1 MSTQYTTVIQGKQVP
16 YTIMRIPNDRL
27 ELDPENPRVQ
37 YLVGQMAGNVTQTR
51 LDELIWAKDQVKAL
65 AQSIFQNGGIREA
78 IIVQPVGTNKY
89 RVREGNSRSV
99 CNRHLSEQHPGDD
112 RFAFVP
118 AHVFEQNLT
127 EEDIAVILADFH
139 VAGKIR
145 WDAYE
150 QAKHIHDLFNVYG
163 KTYDWLS
170 DHLRMSKSKISEHL
184 AAYKATT
191 DFLQA
196 HPAPANIKKFS
207 LFQEL
212 MKKKDLRQR
221 YEDNDEF
228 RQKVYGWLENDR
240 ITDPKQMRS
249 LPEVLQSPEASKA
262 LNAQGFDEA
271 VKVLITSDPSRGSDL
286 FHAVKTATEAL
297 KAAPATDIHDLKAGN
312 PQKLIMLRN
321 LKRSLED
328 ISTLAGITL

>member
-1 MSTQYTTVIQGKQVP
+1 MSQHTTVIQGKQVA
-16 YTIMRIPNDRL
+16 YTIARIPNDQL
-27 ELDPENPRVQ
+27 QLDPDNPRVQ
-37 YLVGQMAGNVTQTR
+37 YLVGQLPGKVTEER

-65 AQSIFQNGGIREA
+65 AQSIFQNGGIRET
-78 IIVQPVGTNKY
+78 IIVQPNGKNKY
-89 RVREGNSRSV
+89 LVREGNSRTV
-99 CNRHLSEQHPGDD
+99 CNRHLAEQHPEDD

-118 AHVFEQNLT
+118 AHIFEQNLT
-127 EEDIAVILADFH
+127 AEDIAVMLADFH

-150 QAKHIHDLFNVYG
+150 QAKHIHDLFHVYG

-191 DFLQA
+191 DFLQV
-196 HPAPANIKKFS
+196 HPAPENIKKFS

-212 MKKKDLRQR
+212 MKKKDLRDR
-221 YEDNDEF
+221 YDNSDQF

-240 ITDPKQMRS
+240 ISDGKQIRS
-249 LPEVLQSPEASKA
+249 LSGILQSPEAAKA
-262 LNAQGFDEA
+262 LDADGFDA
-271 VKVLITSDPSRGSDL
+271 AAKVLILNDPSLGSDL
-286 FHAVKTATEAL
+286 FHAIKTATEAL
-297 KAAPATDIHDLKAGN
+297 KGAPASDIHDLKAGN

-328 ISTLAGITL
+328 ISTLAGINL

>member
-1 MSTQYTTVIQGKQVP
+1 MKTEYTVIQGKQVP
-16 YTIMRIPNDRL
+16 YTFARIPNDQL
-27 ELDPENPRVQ
+27 ELDPGNPRVQ
-37 YLVGQMAGNVTQTR
+37 YLVGQMAGHVTQER

-78 IIVQPVGTNKY
+78 IIVQPSGKNKF
-89 RVREGNSRSV
+89 RVREGNSRTV
-99 CNRHLSEQHPGDD
+99 CNNHLAEQHPGDE

-118 AHVFEQNLT
+118 AQIFEHNLT

-150 QAKHIHDLFNVYG
+150 QAKHIHDLFHVYG

-170 DHLRMSKSKISEHL
+170 DHLRLSKSKISEHL

-191 DFLQA
+191 DFLQI

-212 MKKKDLRQR
+212 MKKKELRER
-221 YEDNDEF
+221 YDDSSEF
-228 RQKVYGWLENDR
+228 RQKVYGWLEKDR
-240 ITDPKQMRS
+240 ISDAKQMRS
-249 LPEVLQSPEASKA
+249 LPGILASQEAAKA
-262 LNAQGFDEA
+262 LDAHGFDA
-271 VKVLITSDPSRGSDL
+271 AAKVLISNDPSLGSDL
-286 FHAVKTATEAL
+286 FHAVKVASEAL
-297 KAAPATDIHDLKAGN
+297 KAAPASDIQDLKAGN
-312 PQKLIMLRN
+312 AQKLIMLRN

>member
-1 MSTQYTTVIQGKQVP
+1 MAQHTTVIQGKQVP
-16 YTIMRIPNDRL
+16 YTITRIPNDHL
-27 ELDPENPRVQ
+27 QLDPENPRVQ
-37 YLVGQMAGNVTQTR
+37 YLVGQLPGKITEQR

-78 IIVQPVGTNKY
+78 IIVQPTGNNKY
-89 RVREGNSRSV
+89 LVREGNSRTV
-99 CNRHLSEQHPGDD
+99 CNRHLAEQYPGDD

-118 AHVFEQNLT
+118 AHIFEHNLT
-127 EEDIAVILADFH
+127 AEDIAVMLADFH

-191 DFLQA
+191 DFLQV
-196 HPAPANIKKFS
+196 HPAPENIKKFS

-212 MKKKDLRQR
+212 MKKKDLRER
-221 YEDNDEF
+221 YDNSTEF
-228 RQKVYGWLENDR
+228 RQKIYGWLEKDR
-240 ITDPKQMRS
+240 ISDAKQMRS
-249 LPEVLQSPEASKA
+249 LPGILQSPNATKA
-262 LNAQGFDEA
+262 LEEDGFDA
-271 VKVLITSDPSRGSDL
+271 AAKVLITNDPSLGSDL
-286 FHAVKTATEAL
+286 FHAVKVATEAL
-297 KAAPATDIHDLKAGN
+297 KTAPANDIHDLKSGN
-312 PQKLIMLRN
+312 AQKLIMLRN

-328 ISTLAGITL
+328 ISTLAGINL

>member
-1 MSTQYTTVIQGKQVP
+1 MNAQYTVIQGKQVP
-16 YTIMRIPNDRL
+16 YTAARIPNDQL
-27 ELDPENPRVQ
+27 ELDPANPRVQ

-78 IIVQPVGTNKY
+78 IIVQPIGNNKY
-89 RVREGNSRSV
+89 RVREGNSRTV
-99 CNRHLSEQHPGDD
+99 CNRHLCEQHPGDD

-118 AHVFEQNLT
+118 AHVFEQILT

-150 QAKHIHDLFNVYG
+150 QAKHIHDLFHVYG

-191 DFLQA
+191 DYLQV

-212 MKKKDLRQR
+212 MKKKDLRER
-221 YEDNDEF
+221 YDESDEF
-228 RQKVYGWLENDR
+228 RQQVYRWLDKDR
-240 ITDPKQMRS
+240 ISDAKQMRS
-249 LPEVLQSPEASKA
+249 LPGVLENAEATKA
-262 LNAQGFDEA
+262 LNSVGFDEA
-271 VKVLITSDPSRGSDL
+271 AKVLIKNDPSLGSDL
-286 FHAVKTATEAL
+286 FHAVKSATEAL
-297 KAAPATDIHDLKAGN
+297 KSAPASDIQDLKAGN
-312 PQKLIMLRN
+312 AQKLIMLRN

-328 ISTLAGITL
+328 ISTLAGIAL